1 MKRKIYY
8 LTFTL
13 LGAMFGFLTHALV
26 EVCYIKL
33 LLADFE
39 KYGLGWSW
47 EMWEIIHQVGI
58 GALIVGF
65 SAIGYSQGVKWWRI
79 LYVQKR
85 YLKRWGIN
93 LKENF

>member
-13 LGAMFGFLTHALV
+13 LGAMFGFLIHAIV
-26 EVCYIKL
+26 EVWYIKRL
-33 LLADFE
+33 LSDYE
-39 KYGLGWSW
+39 TYGLGLTW
-47 EMWEIIHQVGI
+47 ENWELIHQIGI
-58 GALIVGF
+58 GALIIGF
-65 SAIGYSQGVKWWRI
+65 SAIGYRQGVKWWRI